1 MKRAKIC
8 VLIFSILSVLWTG
21 YIFHN
26 STENG
31 EVSNHRSEQIAEQI
45 EAVVG
50 TENLPTVGKT
60 EQSWNAWIR
69 KAAHGFEFALLGV
82 CVGGLLIGLYLCRG
96 RWYLGSALFAVL
108 LVGVSDEFIQDEDLI
123 NAPEIKDVLLDFSA
137 GAAPLLIISA
147 VFALVMVQKKTAKR
161 KALKF

>member
-108 LVGVSDEFIQDEDLI
+108 LVGVSDEFIQGFFERTDSV
-123 NAPEIKDVLLDFSA
+123 KDVLLDFSA